1 MRISY
6 LFRDL
11 NNFKRCQ
18 FISIKKHKRSFFA
31 IIIRIFAKNKVT
43 ITDELLNVYDGVID
57 YISFNKQ
64 MFKDADATDEHTENQ
79 HPLRL

>member
-1 MRISY
+1 M
-6 LFRDL
+6 
-11 NNFKRCQ
+11 Q
-18 FISIKKHKRSFFA
+18 
-31 IIIRIFAKNKVT
+31 KNKVT